1 MIAEA
6 KTEFRQFTPDERRE
20 LYRTNPELFD
30 KLAAEAIKKAC
41 IGGTP
46 EETLKLRQMQWT
58 IDVLLQKGKNP
69 FERMKIM
76 EGIFYS
82 HVFGSHGN
90 LSHLVDA
97 LHDLAH
103 TAVETEELPASK
115 PALFLI
121 KR

>member
-1 MIAEA
+1 MIPDA
-6 KTEFRQFTPDERRE
+6 KTDFRQYTPDELRE
-20 LYRTNPELFD
+20 LYRTDPGLFD

-46 EETLKLRQMQWT
+46 EETLRLQQMQWT
-58 IDVLLQKGKNP
+58 IDALLRRAKTQL
-69 FERMKIM
+69 ERMVIM

-90 LSHLVDA
+90 LAHIVDA
-97 LHDLAH
+97 FLELAH
-103 TAVETEELPASK
+103 TAGKIEEVPTGK
-115 PALFLI
+115 PALFLV